1 LALNII
7 DTHAHLDMPEFNPDR
22 EQVITRAFENGV
34 TAIVTIGINL
44 ESNRRAIDLAEKHP
58 GIWAGI
64 GIHPQ
69 DSKGVLKSDVEQLAE
84 MASNPRVVAIG
95 ETGLDYLRDF
105 SPQQDQLQVLN
116 WELAVAKKVGLP
128 VIIHCRQAQDVIIPI
143 LRDWSSSYPLPAD
156 KPRGV
161 LHNFRDDLDTAK
173 QYMAMGFYFSLGAYL
188 GYPSSARL
196 RAVVGEL
203 PLDRLLIETD
213 CPFLPPQE
221 YRGRRNEPGYTTIT
235 VRKLAEIKGITAE
248 EAARQTTINAQKVF
262 NLPRS

>member
-1 LALNII
+1 MILDII
-7 DTHAHLDMPEFNPDR
+7 DTHAHLDMPEFDSDR
-22 EQVITRAFENGV
+22 EQVIARAFENGV
-34 TAIVTIGINL
+34 KGIVTIGINL
-44 ESNRRAIDLAEKHP
+44 ESNRRAIDLAEKYP

-69 DSKGVLKSDVEQLAE
+69 DSKGVLKSDIDLLEI
-84 MASNPRVVAIG
+84 MAGHPRVVAIG
-95 ETGLDYLRDF
+95 ELGLDYLRDF
-105 SPQQDQLQVLN
+105 SPHQDQLQVLN

-143 LRDWSSSYPLPAD
+143 LRDWSISHPLPVG

-173 QYMAMGFYFSLGAYL
+173 QYLAMGFYFSLGAYL
-188 GYPSSARL
+188 GYPSSASL
-196 RAVVGEL
+196 RKVVAEL
-203 PLDRLLIETD
+203 PLDKLLIETD

-221 YRGRRNEPGYTTIT
+221 YRGRRNEPGYTPIT

-248 EAARQTTINAQKVF
+248 DTARQTTINAIRVF
-262 NLPRS
+262 NLPLS